1 MKSIERAGSD
11 NLKLTMRLHQ
21 QNQNSGIGT
30 DEIFGIEVS
39 CLRREIDTDRI
50 HGGARQIESLLVLFD
65 PRKDFF
71 PRLRIVGSGQGMAW
85 RVPEI
90 CSRHDLR
97 HCQVH
102 HGLPGIN
109 VLVSVPRIVQ
119 NPGRFPLRKGSEGMH
134 ADLVTKPIKWS
145 A

>member
-1 MKSIERAGSD
+1 MKSIERVGSD

-21 QNQNSGIGT
+21 QNQNSSIGT
-30 DEIFGIEVS
+30 NEIFSMEVS
-39 CLRREIDTDRI
+39 CLWREIDTDRI
-50 HGGARQIESLLVLFD
+50 HGGARQIEGLFVLSD
-65 PRKDFF
+65 PREDFL
-71 PRLRIVGSGQGMAW
+71 PRLRIVGSRHGMAG

-109 VLVSVPRIVQ
+109 VLVS
-119 NPGRFPLRKGSEGMH
+119 
-134 ADLVTKPIKWS
+134 
-145 A
+145 